1 MLNCHEYDPKNR
13 VREGRIPSRTVG
25 LVIEASKHQNEL
37 MEDRELANNNQPTKK
52 IATFTLKR
60 REAHCRT
67 K

>member
-13 VREGRIPSRTVG
+13 VLEGHIPSRTVG
-25 LVIEASKHQNEL
+25 LVIEASRHQNEL
-37 MEDRELANNNQPTKK
+37 LEDRGLANNNQPPNK

-60 REAHCRT
+60 LEAHCRT

>member
-1 MLNCHEYDPKNR
+1 MILKIVYGK
-13 VREGRIPSRTVG
+13 VVFLLVQFG

-37 MEDRELANNNQPTKK
+37 MEDRELANNNQPPKK

-60 REAHCRT
+60 LEAHCRT